1 MRYITVEE
9 MARLGVSPTCKDHK
23 IWVFKMVSDNG
34 ANMKAAWNKDGRW
47 VPASIYARV
56 PFAGAKSV
64 AARTTS
70 RERRRGSSK
79 RPCSRAARMTHACR
93 SSTGSRR
100 SMRFGESGTHR
111 TNISLPRAYPPL
123 PLARGRHT
131 NLSKMTPKERGTTL
145 GKFRSEYIVYGDF
158 ECQEQYIL
166 ATSAYWVPLSKL
178 TKNVTRAT
186 ALDEIEIFEANM
198 AELRANEFDELSSS
212 EEDDVDDE

>member
-1 MRYITVEE
+1 
-9 MARLGVSPTCKDHK
+9 
-23 IWVFKMVSDNG
+23 
-34 ANMKAAWNKDGRW
+34 
-47 VPASIYARV
+47 
-56 PFAGAKSV
+56 
-64 AARTTS
+64 
-70 RERRRGSSK
+70 
-79 RPCSRAARMTHACR
+79 
-93 SSTGSRR
+93 
-100 SMRFGESGTHR
+100 MRFGESGTHR

-158 ECQEQYIL
+158 ECQEPYIL

-212 EEDDVDDE
+212 ENEDEDDE

>member
-1 MRYITVEE
+1 MI
-9 MARLGVSPTCKDHK
+9 
-23 IWVFKMVSDNG
+23 
-34 ANMKAAWNKDGRW
+34 
-47 VPASIYARV
+47 
-56 PFAGAKSV
+56 
-64 AARTTS
+64 
-70 RERRRGSSK
+70 
-79 RPCSRAARMTHACR
+79 
-93 SSTGSRR
+93 
-100 SMRFGESGTHR
+100 FGESGTHR